1 MTQQQLPGAVAPA
14 PRGDERVLA
23 ILAHLSP
30 ILASVLTAGWL
41 SLIGPFLVWLIWRK
55 SSPLVRT
62 ASATSFNFT
71 ITIWVAQVVGWIM
84 IISIILLPIGLVF
97 LFVPT
102 VLQWVFSII
111 GAVKAAG
118 GIAYKYPLQVPLL
131 S

>member
-1 MTQQQLPGAVAPA
+1 
-14 PRGDERVLA
+14 
-23 ILAHLSP
+23 
-30 ILASVLTAGWL
+30 
-41 SLIGPFLVWLIWRK
+41 
-55 SSPLVRT
+55 VRT